1 MSKCNDYINNKILY
15 PEFYSKCET
24 CVQWSFKYKDC
35 KLGGKNNSTAI
46 VHGEVKHGSGGR
58 RMVR

>member
-35 KLGGKNNSTAI
+35 KLHGNNYGTSI
-46 VHGEVKHGSGGR
+46 VHGDVKNTGR
-58 RMVR
+58 CKRTSR

>member
-1 MSKCNDYINNKILY
+1 MSRCNDFIKSKNLLY

-35 KLGGKNNSTAI
+35 KLHGDDQGTSVVHQNVKYGKRA
-46 VHGEVKHGSGGR
+46 R
-58 RMVR
+58 R